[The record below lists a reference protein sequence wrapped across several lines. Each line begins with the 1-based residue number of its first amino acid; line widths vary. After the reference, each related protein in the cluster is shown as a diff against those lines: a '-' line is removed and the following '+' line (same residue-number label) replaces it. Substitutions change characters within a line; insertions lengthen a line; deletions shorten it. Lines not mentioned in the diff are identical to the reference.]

1 MPETLRFLWNSTR
14 GHHLQPWKSPY
25 LRWRLETY
33 TGKKAE
39 SIQLSDFTR
48 LLWTEKRQ
56 LLRFIRWLREMRAF
70 SRPKQRQ

>member
-1 MPETLRFLWNSTR
+1 MPETLRFLWNATR
-14 GHHLQPWKSPY
+14 GHRLQPWKSPY

-39 SIQLSDFTR
+39 TLHLRDFTH

-56 LLRFIRWLREMRAF
+56 LLRFSRWLREMRAL
-70 SRPKQRQ
+70 SHPKPRR

>member
-14 GHHLQPWKSPY
+14 GHRLQPWQSPY

-39 SIQLSDFTR
+39 AIQLSDFTR

-70 SRPKQRQ
+70 SRPEARR